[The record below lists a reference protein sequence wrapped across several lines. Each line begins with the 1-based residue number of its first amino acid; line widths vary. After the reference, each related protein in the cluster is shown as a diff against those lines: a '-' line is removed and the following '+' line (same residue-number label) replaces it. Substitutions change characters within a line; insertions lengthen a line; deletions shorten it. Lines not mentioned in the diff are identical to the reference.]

1 MEITQLLLKVK
12 DGDREAYNSLYP
24 LVYEK
29 LKSVAQ
35 SQLNREFGKN
45 TICKTELVHEVYE
58 KMVDQKHADYQ
69 SRAHFFSIAARSMR
83 QILVDYARKKNT
95 AKAGGQF
102 SRLTL
107 DVFELG
113 PGDLGTDGHADRIL
127 ALNELLIN
135 LKDVDERL
143 CNVVELRFF
152 VGLSIEETAQI
163 LRISTSTANRDWLKA
178 RGWLFRQLNEDDPM
192 I

>member
-1 MEITQLLLKVK
+1 LEITQLLQKAK
-12 DGDREAYNSLYP
+12 DGDKEAYNSLYP

-35 SQLNREFGKN
+35 SQLNREYGKN

-69 SRAHFFSIAARSMR
+69 GRAHFFSIAARSMR

-95 AKAGGQF
+95 VKAGGHY

-107 DVFELG
+107 DVI
-113 PGDLGTDGHADRIL
+113 DLGGSDLETDEHADRIL
-127 ALNELLIN
+127 ALNELLIK
-135 LKDVDERL
+135 LKEVDERL
-143 CNVVELRFF
+143 CTVVELRFF
-152 VGLSIEETAQI
+152 VGLSIEETSQI
-163 LRISTSTANRDWLKA
+163 MNISTATANRDWLKA
-178 RGWLFRQLNEDDPM
+178 RGWLYRQLNEE
-192 I
+192 